1 MSDFRALVFY
11 KNIIFT
17 IYVVL
22 MAVQIIPIEGY
33 NISPIKVIAMSLAP
47 FWIVSFGYF
56 KFLSDAFFLTVM
68 NLVIMIICASL
79 ASPLVA
85 WDRIGYRA
93 MYILMFICV
102 YGIIY
107 DDCIDISYLKKLLII
122 LSVAYGLVFFIQHVL
137 FLLGIQQ
144 IPILNYYA
152 SVTMAGVF
160 KPNGLSCEP
169 SHAARIL
176 TVIYWGILKLTEIE
190 QGKRVELRYV
200 FKNLPYCSLSFLFS
214 MITMGSATGMI
225 GILLILSYFFNRN
238 IGIFLFMVIGLI
250 LMMNVEIEHAQIQR
264 IQKVF
269 NSLFSDDVS
278 DTLKR
283 SEGSGAVRIMPF
295 INTFR
300 MDLFSIDTWIGQ
312 GSVVTETDFTKR
324 VFSETRYVGDI
335 TSFGLLSYI
344 VSLVFVFKCCI
355 NKFFSMETLMFLL
368 LATFSVGSVYYT
380 WFMLMVFAAI
390 KYYENYMLVGVNT
403 KTYNNE

>member
-93 MYILMFICV
+93 MYMLMFICV

-137 FLLGIQQ
+137 FLFGIRQ

-225 GILLILSYFFNRN
+225 GILLILSYY
-238 IGIFLFMVIGLI
+238 
-250 LMMNVEIEHAQIQR
+250 
-264 IQKVF
+264 
-269 NSLFSDDVS
+269 
-278 DTLKR
+278 T
-283 SEGSGAVRIMPF
+283 
-295 INTFR
+295 TF
-300 MDLFSIDTWIGQ
+300 DYL
-312 GSVVTETDFTKR
+312 
-324 VFSETRYVGDI
+324 
-335 TSFGLLSYI
+335 
-344 VSLVFVFKCCI
+344 
-355 NKFFSMETLMFLL
+355 
-368 LATFSVGSVYYT
+368 
-380 WFMLMVFAAI
+380 
-390 KYYENYMLVGVNT
+390 
-403 KTYNNE
+403 